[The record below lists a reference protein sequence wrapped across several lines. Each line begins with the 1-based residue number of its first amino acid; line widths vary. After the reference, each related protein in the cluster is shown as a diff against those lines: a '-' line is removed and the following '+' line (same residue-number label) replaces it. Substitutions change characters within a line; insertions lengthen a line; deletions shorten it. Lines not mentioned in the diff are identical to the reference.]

1 MKERKFKI
9 NFVNVR
15 FRVEVFQKVCFIIK
29 INMCNISLGDKK
41 FCTIR
46 GLSFND
52 IKPVDEAIG
61 PSFVDYKDYRTN
73 RYNPHVS
80 VPAILRSR
88 SWNISKICRE
98 PSGSAVAG
106 KM

>member
-1 MKERKFKI
+1 M
-9 NFVNVR
+9 
-15 FRVEVFQKVCFIIK
+15 
-29 INMCNISLGDKK
+29 
-41 FCTIR
+41 
-46 GLSFND
+46 
-52 IKPVDEAIG
+52 DEAIG